1 MTELALEETRCP
13 MCGARRWSPVL
24 EAPETGDPGG
34 PRYAVVSCEAC
45 GLWFTNPRPAESAMG
60 RFYRDDYPPHQARHA
75 RPDKVRVPG
84 WWARTSARLRRRCP
98 DRRWL
103 APHGRMR
110 LLDVGCGSGV
120 FLERMHQQGWDVTGL
135 DVSEKMVRRIREELG
150 LRALAGT
157 LPHAELA
164 PEGYDVVTLWQTLE
178 HVHRPLETL
187 GQVRGL
193 LVPGGRLIVSVPNA
207 ASAPAAWFGP
217 AWNGLELPR
226 HLVHFSPATL
236 REMLGRAGF
245 EPGPVRMV
253 RHASWLR
260 ISARI
265 AREQGLARPW
275 HRLLAFRPVGQAL
288 EWCSLLRARS
298 ACITVT
304 ATTPSTGSPP

>member
-236 REMLGRAGF
+236 KRMVAAAGF
-245 EPGPVRMV
+245 RPLRLRMV
-253 RHASWLR
+253 RHSSWLEQ
-260 ISARI
+260 SA
-265 AREQGLARPW
+265 LAGRRTGRRPPAT
-275 HRLLAFRPVGQAL
+275 RLLTFRPLCRAMTRYCALRGRADCMAL
-288 EWCSLLRARS
+288 E
-298 ACITVT
+298 
-304 ATTPSTGSPP
+304 ATK